1 MAGQDNGRRRGM
13 MKAGWELAF
22 GVARSDFSTSELPE
36 LDWGPGQASASLS
49 RVYQHSSAQCHDAI
63 TWYLQSMHGK
73 RRGAVA
79 FRLGAIVAA
88 AAAGILPI
96 LTMIFTTDGRPA
108 FSPAWASVAI
118 GIAAALVLFDRFFGS
133 STGWMRFIRTEMHL
147 RQLHQEFEMNWER
160 ERAASGPSGQGRTP
174 APSRSS
180 RCLGAPWPSSRG
192 SARSSGRRRRSGSWS
207 SRALCVSS
215 TKPPAKGQRRQGRLR
230 LRGEAVPLA
239 CGACVNTRLR
249 PPSLRL
255 RSGQA

>member
-1 MAGQDNGRRRGM
+1 M

-160 ERAASGPSGQGRTP
+160 ERAVWAGKDPSAEQVQQMLGRAMAFVTRVSEVVRQETEEWVLEFQSTLRQLDEASRERTETP
-174 APSRSS
+174 
-180 RCLGAPWPSSRG
+180 GAPQTPR
-192 SARSSGRRRRSGSWS
+192 
-207 SRALCVSS
+207 
-215 TKPPAKGQRRQGRLR
+215 
-230 LRGEAVPLA
+230 
-239 CGACVNTRLR
+239 
-249 PPSLRL
+249 
-255 RSGQA
+255 

>member
-1 MAGQDNGRRRGM
+1 MVGQDNGERRGM

-22 GVARSDFSTSELPE
+22 GVARSDFSVKELPE
-36 LDWGPGQASASLS
+36 LDWGPVQASESLS
-49 RVYQHSSAQCHDAI
+49 KVHQHASAQCHDAI
-63 TWYLQSMHGK
+63 TWYLQSMRGK

-88 AAAGILPI
+88 SAAGILPI

-160 ERAASGPSGQGRTP
+160 ERAVWAGQDPSAEQVQQMLGRAMAFVTRVSEVVRQETEEWVLEFQSTLRQIDE
-174 APSRSS
+174 AAR
-180 RCLGAPWPSSRG
+180 
-192 SARSSGRRRRSGSWS
+192 ARSE
-207 SRALCVSS
+207 
-215 TKPPAKGQRRQGRLR
+215 TQGDPQSP
-230 LRGEAVPLA
+230 G
-239 CGACVNTRLR
+239 
-249 PPSLRL
+249 
-255 RSGQA
+255 